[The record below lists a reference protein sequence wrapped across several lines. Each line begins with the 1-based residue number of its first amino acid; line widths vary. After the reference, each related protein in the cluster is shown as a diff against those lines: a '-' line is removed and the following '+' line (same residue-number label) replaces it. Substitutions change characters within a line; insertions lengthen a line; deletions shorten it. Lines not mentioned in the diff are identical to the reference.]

1 MLDYIHVLLAEGTT
15 GTSEAWRHMKSEVQS
30 VLWYNYVDALR
41 HHKECSPGE
50 GGSAAQRSR
59 APSADVLAEIR
70 ARLSMLGF
78 HHALAAWVASS
89 VVAHYARV
97 QDFWYK
103 CPLSST

>member
-1 MLDYIHVLLAEGTT
+1 MSSGITT
-15 GTSEAWRHMKSEVQS
+15 S
-30 VLWYNYVDALR
+30 DALR
-41 HHKECSPGE
+41 HHKECSLTE
-50 GGSAAQRSR
+50 GDPPEQRSR

-103 CPLSST
+103 CPLVVYLTVLTVSLLD